1 MRSIFVECTQIVREL
16 EKDASGSG
24 METETLDVSED
35 LHISCSYRAWTDDFD
50 HAEKTIEQALTG
62 FGQLKG
68 YVYRLVTILHYHL
81 PLDFEP

>member
-1 MRSIFVECTQIVREL
+1 MRSIFVECTQIVRKL
-16 EKDASGSG
+16 ERDASGSG
-24 METETLDVSED
+24 METMDVSEE

-68 YVYRLVTILHYHL
+68 YVYRLVTVLYIHL
-81 PLDFEP
+81 PL